1 MRGALYLHDT
11 TRGSKDDPHHAVD
24 HPSEGAPLL
33 VLRARQRDIEHVDVF
48 LGSLRR
54 RVHGLVGQIC
64 GAVNIGTTAAVLW
77 SAACLRQTTTAWHI
91 NSDRE
96 RGERVLEVRGRPPPP
111 ASPCNPSLTDEE
123 RRLGRRGAVGFDFG
137 DGFVG
142 EEEGGV
148 GADVTP
154 GQLRAT
160 LAAACCRLPVEVE
173 VRRSVFEVILS
184 RIRGNTS
191 AGIII

>member
-111 ASPCNPSLTDEE
+111 HATHHSQMKS
-123 RRLGRRGAVGFDFG
+123 
-137 DGFVG
+137 
-142 EEEGGV
+142 GG
-148 GADVTP
+148 
-154 GQLRAT
+154 
-160 LAAACCRLPVEVE
+160 LAAEARLAL
-173 VRRSVFEVILS
+173 ILAMAS
-184 RIRGNTS
+184 LEKRK
-191 AGIII
+191 AE